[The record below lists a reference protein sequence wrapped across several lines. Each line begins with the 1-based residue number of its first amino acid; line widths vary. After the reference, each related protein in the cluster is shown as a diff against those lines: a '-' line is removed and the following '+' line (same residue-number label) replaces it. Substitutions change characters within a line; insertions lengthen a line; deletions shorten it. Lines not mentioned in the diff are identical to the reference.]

1 MARQFRLLLQHR
13 HALTKRGLRGK
24 TIVCAICNF
33 KMEFDIGHPQALA
46 VAVATRTAIEA
57 GVLEEDGFDGPL
69 ANAKRRV
76 AAIDALKVF
85 QDQLELA
92 VEPRDLMKLPDFYVL
107 LVESGTWG
115 FFHATE
121 SGFDPDVVPDLPNV
135 TADRQE
141 DRDVVLVAAKSS
153 LRVVTERE
161 ISANRAFSDQ
171 LFALDAGPDDGEMLR
186 SLMSKTFPE
195 KLIHHGFDT

>member
-1 MARQFRLLLQHR
+1 M
-13 HALTKRGLRGK
+13 
-24 TIVCAICNF
+24 CAICNF

-46 VAVATRTAIEA
+46 VAVATRAAIET
-57 GVLEEDGFDGPL
+57 GVLKEDVLDGPL

-76 AAIDALKVF
+76 AAIDALKEF
-85 QDQLELA
+85 QDQLEAA
-92 VEPRDLMKLPDFYVL
+92 VEPRELMKLPDFYVL

-121 SGFDPDVVPDLPNV
+121 SGFDPDVVPELPNV

-153 LRVVTERE
+153 LQTVIKRE
-161 ISANRAFSDQ
+161 ISADRAFSDE
-171 LFALDAGPDDGEMLR
+171 LFALDAGRNDSEMLR
-186 SLMSKTFPE
+186 SLMSQTYPE
-195 KLIHHGFDT
+195 ELIH